1 MSKILLFVPASDE
14 RKLGKVLSLS
24 APAFLLDL
32 EDGVAEGHK
41 EAART
46 LLRRLAPD
54 LYGRKPCW
62 VRVNPLDGE
71 HFYADVEAALW
82 PGLLGINLPKVESA
96 LHLQI
101 ADWYLS
107 QLERERGL
115 PPGSV
120 RLMATVES
128 ARGVEALGEIAWA
141 TRRLECLCFGNAD
154 YSRDLGLD
162 WPAPEGAAY
171 PALTAAKVR
180 LVQISAAA
188 GLEPPHDGASA
199 EFGDLEAVEREAQAA
214 KQLGFGGKHA
224 IHPAQIPVLE
234 RVFRPT
240 QAQVAWA
247 ERVLAYHALHPEQG
261 AFQLDGRM
269 VDAPVIARARQ
280 ILEEAGR

>member
-1 MSKILLFVPASDE
+1 MSKILLFVPASAE

-54 LYGRKPCW
+54 LYARKPCW

-71 HFYADVEAALW
+71 HFYADVQAALW

-101 ADWYLS
+101 AEWYLS

-128 ARGVEALGEIAWA
+128 ARGVEALAEIARA
-141 TRRLECLCFGNAD
+141 SRRLECLCFGNAD

-171 PALTAAKVR
+171 TALTAAKIR
-180 LVQISAAA
+180 LVQVSAAA

-224 IHPAQIPVLE
+224 IHPAQVPVLE

-280 ILEEAGR
+280 LPAPAVR

>member
-54 LYGRKPCW
+54 LYARKPCW

-180 LVQISAAA
+180 LVQVSAAA

-199 EFGDLEAVEREAQAA
+199 EFGDLETVEREAQAA

>member
-1 MSKILLFVPASDE
+1 MNKVLLFVPASDE
-14 RKLGKVLSLS
+14 RKLEKIPGLS

-32 EDGVAEGHK
+32 EDGVAEGQK
-41 EAART
+41 EAARG
-46 LLRRLAPD
+46 LLRRMAPS
-54 LYGRKPCW
+54 LYGQKPCW
-62 VRVNPLDGE
+62 VRVNPVDGE
-71 HFYADVEAALW
+71 HFYADAQAALW
-82 PGLLGINLPKVESA
+82 PSLLGINLPKVESA

-128 ARGVEALGEIAWA
+128 ARGVEALDQIAQA
-141 TRRLECLCFGNAD
+141 THRLECLCFGNAD

-171 PALTAAKVR
+171 PAVTAAKVR
-180 LVQISAAA
+180 LVQVSAAA
-188 GLEPPHDGASA
+188 GLEAPHDGASA
-199 EFGDLEAVEREAQAA
+199 EFRDLGALEREAQVAR
-214 KQLGFGGKHA
+214 QLGFGGKHA
-224 IHPAQIPVLE
+224 IHPAQLPVLE
-234 RVFRPT
+234 QVFRPT